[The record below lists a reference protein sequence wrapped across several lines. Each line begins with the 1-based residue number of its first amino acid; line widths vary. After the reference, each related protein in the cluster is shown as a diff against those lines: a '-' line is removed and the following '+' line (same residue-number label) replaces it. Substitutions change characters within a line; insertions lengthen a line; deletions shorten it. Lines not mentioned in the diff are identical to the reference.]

1 MLTALAVASAF
12 HTLVPDHKE
21 ITYSYKALIKTGTQL
36 PLSYASVFLLEGKL
50 HLQSN
55 SNSSLVRLSDLTYKL
70 YNGIL
75 NHEDEL
81 KVHMVQLPEEFKDL
95 EKVFRIVYD
104 TSGKVLGISTQTEEN
119 DSSRNI
125 KKAIAAILQ
134 MDVEQVSLT
143 TTTTHGFTTEE
154 QSIYGKGPM
163 AYTVVPHG
171 DVLKVHKLHE
181 MKTNMHMFRHMTTNV
196 ERSSCDSLAQRD
208 YITHDSQR
216 RYMIVKHEGH
226 HVVKHIEADGGI
238 YMLPLGEHSEAYYV
252 YVNQTMHLLD
262 VKPVENQ
269 MEVKGDH
276 FEYDLTHYMYH
287 SNPEEGHIPD
297 ITHGRHHVDMD
308 LLITEVQDLLHEL
321 VMYMSEDHI
330 HMRTPD
336 TKHGQAVN
344 RVKRMMKMLTHTAME
359 QLHSNLIQ
367 KSETDPHVIE
377 AFYQMLPLIGSH
389 ASMMLIKDLVI
400 NNKVKEHMAVHM
412 LKVMPFH
419 VQHPTKK
426 LVTDMEPL
434 MQFGENVNWEIR
446 KAALLSFATLVH
458 KSYGYHYLQRHI
470 PHEHDDKHDHDHT
483 SIEMVYHYDHVEPL
497 SDLRTMYDKY
507 VQDLISKLRSATDYK
522 HQELYMDALQNM
534 RLESV
539 GKYLKP
545 AIEGKWWS
553 DRHLRLLAMWAA
565 SRSFV
570 HSSDV
575 YTVYW
580 PILSDRTEHSE
591 LRAAAYF
598 IIMESHPTMSE
609 LLNIYWQMQNEPD
622 EELYRFYYT
631 HTHAIMRTKDPCRR
645 GLGQR
650 LSEIMRFM
658 PKYDMTRISGYYQ
671 MDYTDMMF
679 PFGGGVS
686 GFLYTTNETKIFSV
700 SMNSHIMGLS
710 WEPHAIYLKIE
721 GLGHGLLDT
730 FKINTQSSTKMFN
743 YDELIDMI
751 KNIPNNK
758 NIRIEAAIFVQS
770 QIVQRYFYDH
780 SNINDL
786 SSIFNIPKDHYTYM
800 KKAMHID
807 YEVDSRT
814 LFPSDLGMPVSINC
828 FMPDINQYEMN
839 VTKEGADKII
849 NWYIDNQ
856 WKKSVNTVYGMVFY
870 NPVADVWQ
878 GIERYHT
885 FDSSLPMHMD
895 VSVNT
900 QQQKMK
906 LTWKR
911 HTDMHKNV
919 IGLRSHVE
927 SMVFINTYSHTKG
940 KTSLHSPSF
949 KKVSFGDDYRHNV
962 S

>member
-1 MLTALAVASAF
+1 MFLSVLAALAVANAF
-12 HTLVPDHKE
+12 HMLVPNNKE
-21 ITYSYKALIKTGTQL
+21 ITYAYRGLIKTGTQL

-50 HLQSN
+50 HIQSN

-70 YNGIL
+70 YNGVLDHQTEQKIQ
-75 NHEDEL
+75 
-81 KVHMVQLPEEFKDL
+81 MVQLPEEFKDL

-104 TSGKVLGISTQTEEN
+104 TTGKVLGISTQTEEN
-119 DSSRNI
+119 DSSRNM
-125 KKAIAAILQ
+125 KKAIAAVLQ

-143 TTTTHGFTTEE
+143 STKPHGFTTEE

-163 AYTVVPHG
+163 VYTVVPHG

-181 MKTNMHMFRHMTTNV
+181 MRSNMHMFRHMTTNV
-196 ERSSCDSLAQRD
+196 ERSTCDGVGQHQYL
-208 YITHDSQR
+208 THDSQR
-216 RYMIVKHEGH
+216 RYMIVKHDGH
-226 HVVKHIEADGGI
+226 HIAKHIEADGGI
-238 YMLPLGEHSEAYYV
+238 YMLPLGHNSDAYYV
-252 YVNQTMHLLD
+252 YVNQTMHMLD
-262 VKPVENQ
+262 VKPIEKQ

-287 SNPEEGHIPD
+287 SDPEEGHVPD
-297 ITHGRHHVDMD
+297 ITHGRHHMDMD
-308 LLITEVQDLLHEL
+308 VLITEVQDMLRDL
-321 VMYMSEDHI
+321 VLYMNEDHI
-330 HMRTPD
+330 HMRTPNV
-336 TKHGQAVN
+336 KHAQLIN
-344 RVKRMMKMLTHTAME
+344 RIKRMMKMLTHTSME
-359 QLHSNLIQ
+359 QLHNTLIQ
-367 KSETDPHVIE
+367 KSETDPQVVE
-377 AFYQMLPLIGSH
+377 VFYQMLPLIGSH
-389 ASMMLIKDLVI
+389 ASMTLIKNLVV
-400 NNKVKEHMAVHM
+400 NNKVKEHVALHI

-434 MQFGENVNWEIR
+434 MHLGENISWEIR
-446 KAALLSFATLVH
+446 KAALLSFATLIH
-458 KSYGYHYLQRHI
+458 KSYEFHYLQRHM
-470 PHEHDDKHDHDHT
+470 PHDHDHT
-483 SIEMVYHYDHVEPL
+483 SMEMVHHYDHVEPL
-497 SDLRTMYDKY
+497 PEMRTMYDKY
-507 VQDLISKLRSATDYK
+507 VQEFVNKLRAATDYK
-522 HQELYMDALQNM
+522 HQQLYLDVLQNI

-545 AIEGKWWS
+545 AIQGKWWE
-553 DRHLRLLAMWAA
+553 DRHLRLLAMWSA
-565 SRSFV
+565 SRSFS
-570 HSSDV
+570 HTSDI
-575 YTVYW
+575 YEVYW

-645 GLGQR
+645 GLAQR

-658 PKYDMTRISGYYQ
+658 PKYDRTRISGYYQ
-671 MDYTDMMF
+671 MDYTDLKY
-679 PFGGGVS
+679 PFGGGIS
-686 GFLYTTNETKIFSV
+686 GFLYTTNKTKIFSV
-700 SMNSHIMGLS
+700 SMNSNIMGLS
-710 WEPHAIYLKIE
+710 WEPHAMYVKIE
-721 GLGHGLLDT
+721 GVERGILDM

-758 NIRIEAAIFVQS
+758 DIRIEAAIFVQT
-770 QIVQRYFYDH
+770 QIVQRYLYDH

-786 SSIFNIPKDHYTYM
+786 GLIFNIPKDHYVYT

-807 YEVDSRT
+807 YEVNSKV
-814 LFPSDLGMPVSINC
+814 LFPSDLGMPVSIDC
-828 FMPDINQYEMN
+828 FVPDINKYDIN

-849 NWYIDNQ
+849 NWYIDNH
-856 WKKSVNTVYGMVFY
+856 WKKSVNTMFGIVFY
-870 NPVADVWQ
+870 NPVVDVWQ
-878 GIERYHT
+878 GIHKYHT
-885 FDSSLPMHMD
+885 FDSALPMHMD

-911 HTDMHKNV
+911 HTELQKNV
-919 IGLRSHVE
+919 IGLRSHVQ
-927 SMVFINTYSHTKG
+927 SMVFIKTLSHSKD
-940 KTSLHSPSF
+940 KTSLHIHPSYET
-949 KKVSFGDDYRHNV
+949 VSYGDDYRRNV